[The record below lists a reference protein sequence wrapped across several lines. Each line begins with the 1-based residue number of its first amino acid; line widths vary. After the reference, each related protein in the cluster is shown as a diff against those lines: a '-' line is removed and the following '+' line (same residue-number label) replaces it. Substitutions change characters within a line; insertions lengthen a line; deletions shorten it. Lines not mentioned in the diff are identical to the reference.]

1 MGCYKCLSICQN
13 EMTKPFGAVVPKW
26 SQTYGWSYVLR
37 YGGGLK
43 EDDPHRIRDL
53 NVWSPVVELSGKD

>member
-1 MGCYKCLSICQN
+1 
-13 EMTKPFGAVVPKW
+13 MTKPFGAVVPKW